1 VGVNPLRA
9 KRSRAV
15 WLAAITLAVF
25 ACCTGLAAPDT
36 SRRLAERGP
45 PTLVVGAL
53 FTLAAPPALLIAMVR
68 GQPLR
73 LAACRLEHGLIMVG
87 ASVVVLPTGLLLA
100 PFHWQRLP
108 GAWMDGVVDAV
119 QEDYCSRPVTTV
131 LP

>member
-1 VGVNPLRA
+1 M
-9 KRSRAV
+9 KRSRAAL
-15 WLAAITLAVF
+15 LAAIAVVGVAF
-25 ACCTGLAAPDT
+25 CTGLAASDT

-45 PTLVVGAL
+45 PTLVVGML
-53 FTLAAPPALLIAMVR
+53 FTVSAPPALLLGAVR

-87 ASVVVLPTGLLLA
+87 ASALVLPAGLLLA
-100 PFHWQRLP
+100 PLHWERLP

-119 QEDYCSRPVTTV
+119 QEDYCSRPVSAV